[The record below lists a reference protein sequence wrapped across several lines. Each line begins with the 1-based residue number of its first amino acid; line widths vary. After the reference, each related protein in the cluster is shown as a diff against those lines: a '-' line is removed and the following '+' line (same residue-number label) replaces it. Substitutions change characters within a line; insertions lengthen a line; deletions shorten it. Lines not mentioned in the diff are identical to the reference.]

1 MERERRPHYYED
13 SPLHKTSAKGFA
25 HFFWGASKL
34 HNLIS
39 IEICV
44 CSVDE
49 IFIIISI
56 LSIYGLV
63 FSQVYVRFEMKRGL
77 SASESWENRCCRC
90 ESDGKET
97 PYPGKRACHVTCGP
111 CLYPDNPKCASC
123 EIVGHCRLALDYLK
137 SINPEAR
144 KGCYFEEQLS
154 GEETLYHTLDFVN
167 AQQHLV
173 NTLGERKYLTT
184 LDEANS
190 RKAKPFTEMKN
201 LVQVLRKPSI
211 SPEKAKELLER
222 AKARNR
228 ILVELINR
236 GPSTIGELSK
246 PTGME
251 KSKLLRHLTA
261 MRQDGKIA
269 VVSERD
275 NQPVYDS
282 L

>member
-1 MERERRPHYYED
+1 
-13 SPLHKTSAKGFA
+13 
-25 HFFWGASKL
+25 
-34 HNLIS
+34 
-39 IEICV
+39 
-44 CSVDE
+44 
-49 IFIIISI
+49 
-56 LSIYGLV
+56 
-63 FSQVYVRFEMKRGL
+63 
-77 SASESWENRCCRC
+77 
-90 ESDGKET
+90 
-97 PYPGKRACHVTCGP
+97 
-111 CLYPDNPKCASC
+111 
-123 EIVGHCRLALDYLK
+123 LALDYLK

-173 NTLGERKYLTT
+173 NTLGEREYLTT
-184 LDEANS
+184 LEEAS
-190 RKAKPFTEMKN
+190 ARARKARLFTEMKN
-201 LVQVLRKPSI
+201 LVQVLTKPSI
-211 SPEKAKELLER
+211 SLEKAKELLER
-222 AKARNR
+222 AKARNL

-261 MRQDGKIA
+261 MRQDGKIT

>member
-1 MERERRPHYYED
+1 VE
-13 SPLHKTSAKGFA
+13 
-25 HFFWGASKL
+25 
-34 HNLIS
+34 
-39 IEICV
+39 
-44 CSVDE
+44 
-49 IFIIISI
+49 
-56 LSIYGLV
+56 
-63 FSQVYVRFEMKRGL
+63 RGL

-90 ESDGKET
+90 EGDVKET
-97 PYPGKRACHVTCGP
+97 PHPGKRACHVTCGP

-137 SINPEAR
+137 SLNPEAR

-167 AQQHLV
+167 AQQHIV
-173 NTLGERKYLTT
+173 NTLGETKYLTT

-190 RKAKPFTEMKN
+190 RKAKLFTEMKN
-201 LVQVLRKPSI
+201 LVQVLTKPSI

-222 AKARNR
+222 AKARNL

-261 MRQDGKIA
+261 MRQNGKIT

-282 L
+282 LQ